1 MMSNLQPEKA
11 DQQSG
16 KQIRLK
22 KLSCRLQHLLKILQ
36 STKRIEVD
44 ENYLVT
50 ALRLR
55 TLSRHDK
62 EGKHALQQLVSTNA
76 ISKPLKKNGIR
87 YWNVATLASHLE
99 GTQCKVTL

>member
-1 MMSNLQPEKA
+1 MSNLQPEKA

-44 ENYLVT
+44 EKYLVT

-62 EGKHALQQLVSTNA
+62 DGKHALQQLISINA
-76 ISKPLKKNGIR
+76 ISKPLKKTGIR

>member
-1 MMSNLQPEKA
+1 MSNLQIEES

-22 KLSCRLQHLLKILQ
+22 KLSYRLQHLLKLLR

-44 ENYLVT
+44 EKYLVT

-62 EGKHALQQLVSTNA
+62 AGKHALQQLISINA
-76 ISKPLKKNGIR
+76 ISKPLKQDGIR
-87 YWNVATLASHLE
+87 YWNVATLTSHLE

>member
-1 MMSNLQPEKA
+1 MSNLQPEKA

-44 ENYLVT
+44 EKYLVT

-62 EGKHALQQLVSTNA
+62 DGKHALQQLISINA
-76 ISKPLKKNGIR
+76 ISKPLKKTGIR
-87 YWNVATLASHLE
+87 YWNVATLASYLE

>member
-1 MMSNLQPEKA
+1 MSNLQHEKA

-22 KLSCRLQHLLKILQ
+22 KLSCRLQHLLKLLQ
-36 STKRIEVD
+36 LTKRIEVD
-44 ENYLVT
+44 EKYLVT

-62 EGKHALQQLVSTNA
+62 EGKHALQQLISVNA

-87 YWNVATLASHLE
+87 YWSVATLASHLE

>member
-1 MMSNLQPEKA
+1 MSNLKLEEVDQP
-11 DQQSG
+11 SG
-16 KQIRLK
+16 KQVRLK
-22 KLSCRLQHLLKILQ
+22 KLNCRLQHLLKLLR

-44 ENYLVT
+44 EKYLIT

-62 EGKHALQQLVSTNA
+62 AGKHALQQLISVNA
-76 ISKPLKKNGIR
+76 ISKPLKQNGIR

>member
-1 MMSNLQPEKA
+1 MSNLQIEEA

-22 KLSCRLQHLLKILQ
+22 KLSCRLQHLLKLLR

-44 ENYLVT
+44 EKYLIT

-62 EGKHALQQLVSTNA
+62 AGKHALQQLISINA
-76 ISKPLKKNGIR
+76 ISKPLKQNGIR
-87 YWNVATLASHLE
+87 YWNVATLTSHLE

>member
-1 MMSNLQPEKA
+1 MSNLQIEES

-22 KLSCRLQHLLKILQ
+22 KLSYRLQHLLKLLR

-44 ENYLVT
+44 EKYLVT

-62 EGKHALQQLVSTNA
+62 AGKHALQQLISINA
-76 ISKPLKKNGIR
+76 ISKPLKQNGIR
-87 YWNVATLASHLE
+87 YWNVATLTSHLE

>member
-1 MMSNLQPEKA
+1 MSNLQPEKA

-22 KLSCRLQHLLKILQ
+22 KLSCRLQRLLKILQ

-44 ENYLVT
+44 EKYLVT

-62 EGKHALQQLVSTNA
+62 DGKHALQQLISINA

-87 YWNVATLASHLE
+87 YWNAATLASHLE

>member
-1 MMSNLQPEKA
+1 MSNLKLEEVDQP
-11 DQQSG
+11 SG
-16 KQIRLK
+16 KQVRLK
-22 KLSCRLQHLLKILQ
+22 KLNCRLQHLLKLLR

-44 ENYLVT
+44 EKYLIT

-62 EGKHALQQLVSTNA
+62 AGKHALQQLISTSA
-76 ISKPLKKNGIR
+76 ISKPLKQNGIR
-87 YWNVATLASHLE
+87 YWNVVTLASHLE

>member
-1 MMSNLQPEKA
+1 MSNLQPEKA

-22 KLSCRLQHLLKILQ
+22 KLSCRLQHLLKLLQ
-36 STKRIEVD
+36 LTKRIEVD
-44 ENYLVT
+44 EKYLVT

-62 EGKHALQQLVSTNA
+62 EGKHALQQLISTSA

-87 YWNVATLASHLE
+87 YWNVATLTTYLE

>member
-1 MMSNLQPEKA
+1 MSNLQIEEA

-22 KLSCRLQHLLKILQ
+22 KLSYRLQHLLKLLR

-44 ENYLVT
+44 EKYLVT

-62 EGKHALQQLVSTNA
+62 AGKHALQQLISINA
-76 ISKPLKKNGIR
+76 ISKPLKQDGIR
-87 YWNVATLASHLE
+87 YWNVATLTSHLE